1 MTLPPPADT
10 ARKIGVLLVNL
21 GTPDAPD
28 AASVRRYLKQFLSDP
43 RVVEI
48 PQIVWQPI
56 LRGAVLTTRPKK
68 SAHAYAQVWTD
79 AGSPLLAIT
88 KAQAAAL
95 QDRLDISSPASRP
108 PFVSSEVERR
118 IAQGGRVSTSLDTN
132 GEDESRKPAPPLHV
146 DYAMRYGNPSIASRL
161 AAMKDAGCDRI
172 LIAPLYPQYCAATT
186 ATALDEAYRALAA
199 MRWQPAVRTLPPYY
213 ADPAHIA
220 ALAASV
226 ESALAALDFTPDA
239 IVASFHGMPAR
250 TYALGDPYYDHCLE
264 TTRLLSQSL
273 GRPLVPSFQSR
284 FGKAKWLEPY
294 TDATLTRLAQDGA
307 RKIAILAPGFSADCL
322 ETLEELALRGK
333 AQFEQAGGTDFAY
346 LPCLNDSAP
355 GMDMLETLIRRELAG
370 WR

>member
-1 MTLPPPADT
+1 MTLSPSADM

-48 PQIVWQPI
+48 PQFLWQPI

-68 SAHAYAQVWTD
+68 SAHAYAQVWTE

-88 KAQAAAL
+88 KAQAQDLQARLGGAA
-95 QDRLDISSPASRP
+95 I
-108 PFVSSEVERR
+108 
-118 IAQGGRVSTSLDTN
+118 
-132 GEDESRKPAPPLHV
+132 HV
-146 DYAMRYGNPSIASRL
+146 DYAMRYGNPAIPERL
-161 AAMKDAGCDRI
+161 AAMQQAGCARI

-186 ATALDEAYRALAA
+186 ATALDECYRALAA

-220 ALAASV
+220 ALKISV
-226 ESALAALDFTPDA
+226 EAALAALDFTPDA

-264 TTRLLSQSL
+264 TARLLSDAL
-273 GRPLVPSFQSR
+273 GRPLIPTFQSR

-294 TDATLTRLAQDGA
+294 TDASLVRLATEGS
-307 RKIAILAPGFSADCL
+307 RKVAILAPGFSVDCL
-322 ETLEELALRGK
+322 ETLEELAIRGK
-333 AQFEQAGGTDFAY
+333 AQFIEAGGTDFAY
-346 LPCLNDSAP
+346 LPCLNADAP
-355 GMDMLETLIRRELAG
+355 GMAMLETLMRRELAG
-370 WR
+370 WV